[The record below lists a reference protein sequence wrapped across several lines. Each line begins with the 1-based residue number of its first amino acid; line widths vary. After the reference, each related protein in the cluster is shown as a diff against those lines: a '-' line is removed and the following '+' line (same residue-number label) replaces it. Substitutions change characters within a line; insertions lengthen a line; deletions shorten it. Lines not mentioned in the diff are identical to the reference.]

1 MEKST
6 ALADKKRFFAGHGR
20 WAAGLG
26 FAGLAFW
33 LTSRAVYSEPNLVF
47 YANQGE
53 LLLHA
58 FKDNAI
64 SYNMPLFGFVVS
76 FLRHFSFYDM
86 TLLGRVLSLLLYVSS
101 YALGAAGGSAARGL
115 AFLLAPLILDFTH
128 KNHGL
133 EQVLYSLL
141 LVLYVN
147 FQTLRTGKYR
157 LFYSLLAGL
166 SLGATLLV
174 RSPLF
179 LFPLVVIAHD
189 LFERERGI
197 KKLLLNSAVFL
208 VSAYVL
214 LLPWARLNYSLSD
227 RFIPLEGERSS
238 CNIITGATGTV
249 FTMEGDC
256 RAMAGLSKTGPVLP
270 WAIKTVMAEP
280 LNYAGAVFK
289 RVWAVFLMFPGLIAL
304 ALLGL
309 ALDHRK
315 ENSLLAWLA
324 AYFIVVH
331 CLLSIEERYFYPLRY
346 LLGFLAVSGFWRA
359 ASAREEGV
367 SKGVLACAVFSV
379 ALLPAGLLEY
389 YLLAYP
395 SRSLIPVMALDRG
408 LKELPGDPWLL
419 KKRGR
424 TCLEMDRT
432 EEALSAFE
440 EALGKPGGEDPDLGY
455 IVKTLKSSTAPGTP
469 PEGPP
474 ELLAV
479 KVLKEFELNDIKTAG
494 ADFISLRDS
503 WKEFKSGL
511 REARTQKDLA
521 LLARIR
527 DTNRGFLDTELY
539 NAALYWPVEKR
550 ALILSRLSAFTG
562 LSPKLEYLRL
572 RSSCLRDKK
581 SCAGAE
587 ALLDGLGYAAPA
599 YEFNYSRTAGTL
611 LAELLAAAEVNDAA
625 LPAQAGEVLAVFR
638 ERLKQKD
645 FRGLTEEFRVSGRGV
660 SGREVGLIAAL
671 YESRGNENSFRPAA
685 EKLFSAYPGNF
696 TYAWLYLASAPDKNK
711 AAARIVENLGRHP
724 LSAVAAA
731 RLCHANGRGAD
742 ALRLLA
748 FASGAA
754 GRDAEAAGEAAG
766 LYQELGRYSEALSAL
781 NKALKEDPG
790 NARLLNSRGVV
801 LRFLEKDG
809 AAETDF
815 RQALRF
821 SPSFADARLN
831 LAALAAARG
840 EENEARRLYNEAL
853 ALDTLLEET
862 RKTVLENLALLKK

>member
-1 MEKST
+1 MGKST
-6 ALADKKRFFAGHGR
+6 APADKKRFFNGYGP

-26 FAGLAFW
+26 LAGLAFW

-101 YALGAAGGSAARGL
+101 YALGAAGGSAARGV
-115 AFLLAPLILDFTH
+115 AFLLAPLFLDFIH
-128 KNHGL
+128 KDHGL

-147 FQTLRTGKYR
+147 FQTLRTGNKR
-157 LFYSLLAGL
+157 FFYSLLAGL

-179 LFPLVVIAHD
+179 LFPLVVLLYD
-189 LFERERGI
+189 FFEPGRVI
-197 KKLLLNSAVFL
+197 KKYLLNSAVFL
-208 VSAYVL
+208 VSAYIL

-238 CNIITGATGTV
+238 CNIITGAMGTV

-270 WAIKTVMAEP
+270 WAIKTVMADP
-280 LNYAGAVFK
+280 LDYAGAVFK
-289 RVWAVFLMFPGLIAL
+289 RLWAVFLMFPALIAL

-309 ALDHRK
+309 ALDRRRK
-315 ENSLLAWLA
+315 NVLLAWLA

-331 CLLSIEERYFYPLRY
+331 SLLSIEERYFYPLRY
-346 LLGFLAVSGFWRA
+346 LLGFIAVSGLWRA
-359 ASAREEGV
+359 VSAREEGAL
-367 SKGVLACAVFSV
+367 KGVLACAVFFV
-379 ALLPAGLLEY
+379 ALIPAGLLEY

-395 SRSLIPVMALDRG
+395 ARSLIPVMALDRG
-408 LKELPGDPWLL
+408 LKAFPGDPWLL

-424 TCLEMDRT
+424 AWLELDRT
-432 EEALSAFE
+432 EDALAAFE
-440 EALGKPGGEDPDLGY
+440 EALEKPGSKDPDLGY
-455 IVKTLKSSTAPGTP
+455 IVKTLRSSAAPGTP
-469 PEGPP
+469 HDGPP

-479 KVLKEFELNDIKTAG
+479 KVLKELELNDVKNAG
-494 ADFISLRDS
+494 ADFVSLRDS
-503 WKEFKSGL
+503 WQELKSGL
-511 REARTQKDLA
+511 RDVRTRKDHA

-527 DTNRGFLDTELY
+527 ETNRGFLDTELY

-572 RSSCLRDKK
+572 QSSCLSDKK

-587 ALLDGLGYAAPA
+587 ALLDGLGFAAPA
-599 YEFNYSRTAGTL
+599 YEFNYSRTAVTL
-611 LAELLAAAEVNDAA
+611 LGELLASSGVSSAA
-625 LPAQAGEVLAVFR
+625 LSGPAGEVLAVFR
-638 ERLKQKD
+638 DRLEQKD
-645 FRGLTEEFRVSGRGV
+645 FRGLAEEFRGSGRGV
-660 SGREVGLIAAL
+660 SGREAGLVAAL
-671 YESRGNENSFRPAA
+671 YESRGDENSFRLAA
-685 EKLFSAYPGNF
+685 ERLFSAYPGNF
-696 TYAWLYLASAPDKNK
+696 TYAWLCLDAAPDKNK
-711 AAARIVENLGRHP
+711 AAARIAENLGRHP
-724 LSAVAAA
+724 LSVVAAA
-731 RLCHANGRGAD
+731 RLCHGNGRDAD
-742 ALRLLA
+742 ALRLLS
-748 FASGAA
+748 FAAGAA
-754 GRDAEAAGEAAG
+754 GRDAEAAAEAAG
-766 LYQELGRYSEALSAL
+766 LYQELGRFNEALSAL
-781 NKALKEDPG
+781 DRALKVDPD
-790 NARLLNSRGVV
+790 NARLRNSRGVV
-801 LRFLEKDG
+801 LRFLKKDG
-809 AAETDF
+809 AAEADF
-815 RQALRF
+815 RQALRL

-840 EENEARRLYNEAL
+840 EENEARRLYNEVL
-853 ALDTLLEET
+853 ALNNLTEGT
-862 RKTVLENLALLKK
+862 RETVLKNLALLKK